1 LRYTNKQSGSKDRAG
16 QGGVQDIWMDFR
28 DAHNQNICVTGYPT
42 EKNADLLRRIV
53 NASSNAGDIVLDCF
67 AGSGTTLS
75 VAEELGRS
83 WIGVDNSLEAIRTIN
98 QRLLHGVEPMG
109 DFVTRPANQTNLF
122 DFGDSN
128 EQLIF
133 GADTPAAKD
142 YQILANETDITSLE
156 ALSI

>member
-1 LRYTNKQSGSKDRAG
+1 
-16 QGGVQDIWMDFR
+16 
-28 DAHNQNICVTGYPT
+28 
-42 EKNADLLRRIV
+42 
-53 NASSNAGDIVLDCF
+53 
-67 AGSGTTLS
+67 
-75 VAEELGRS
+75 LGRS

-122 DFGDSN
+122 DFGDST